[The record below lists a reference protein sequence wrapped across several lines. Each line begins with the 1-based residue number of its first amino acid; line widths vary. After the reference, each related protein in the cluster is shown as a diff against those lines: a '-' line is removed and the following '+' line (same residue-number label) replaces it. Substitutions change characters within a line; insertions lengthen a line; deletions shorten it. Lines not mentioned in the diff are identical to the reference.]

1 MFLIIFLIKRDWVQ
15 KKKKLNFL
23 RHFDNP
29 LSKYLIF
36 NFLHAMALGYLPKL
50 KRGLGLAFGSHFP
63 HDFSIKCSLF
73 NTLFMDKVL
82 MSYLPP
88 SEDIK

>member
-1 MFLIIFLIKRDWVQ
+1 
-15 KKKKLNFL
+15 
-23 RHFDNP
+23 
-29 LSKYLIF
+29 
-36 NFLHAMALGYLPKL
+36 MALGYLPKL
-50 KRGLGLAFGSHFP
+50 KRGLGLAFGSHFL
-63 HDFSIKCSLF
+63 HDFSMKCSLF